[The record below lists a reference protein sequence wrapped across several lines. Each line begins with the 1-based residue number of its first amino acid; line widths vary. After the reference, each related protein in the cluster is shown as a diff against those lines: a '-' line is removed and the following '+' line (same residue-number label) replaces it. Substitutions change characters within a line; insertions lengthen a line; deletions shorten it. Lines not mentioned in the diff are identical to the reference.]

1 MVKKETPDSGAC
13 VIGISMIDFLL
24 LDQTNDERE
33 NMYQELAEKY
43 LAGDENAIKVINIAV
58 SCAVDLQYIRSP
70 KTDENPWDYLDV
82 RQNIDE
88 AIDDLGTAIEALGL
102 EITQSVIEHEEHNA

>member
-1 MVKKETPDSGAC
+1 
-13 VIGISMIDFLL
+13 
-24 LDQTNDERE
+24 
-33 NMYQELAEKY
+33 MYQELAEKY

-70 KTDENPWDYLDV
+70 KTDENPWDYFDV

-88 AIDDLGTAIEALGL
+88 AIDDLGKEIQVLGL
-102 EITQSVIEHEEHNA
+102 EISQSIVEHEENNA

>member
-1 MVKKETPDSGAC
+1 
-13 VIGISMIDFLL
+13 
-24 LDQTNDERE
+24 
-33 NMYQELAEKY
+33 MYRELAEKY

-58 SCAVDLQYIRSP
+58 SSAVDLQFIRTP

-88 AIDDLGTAIEALGL
+88 AIDDLGTAIEVLGL
-102 EITQSVIEHEEHNA
+102 EISQSVIEHEENNA

>member
-1 MVKKETPDSGAC
+1 
-13 VIGISMIDFLL
+13 
-24 LDQTNDERE
+24 
-33 NMYQELAEKY
+33 MYQELAEKY

-70 KTDENPWDYLDV
+70 KTDENPWDYFDV

-88 AIDDLGTAIEALGL
+88 AIDDLGKEIEVLGL
-102 EITQSVIEHEEHNA
+102 EISQSIVEHEQNNA

>member
-1 MVKKETPDSGAC
+1 
-13 VIGISMIDFLL
+13 
-24 LDQTNDERE
+24 
-33 NMYQELAEKY
+33 MYQELAEKY

-70 KTDENPWDYLDV
+70 KTDENPWDYFDV

-88 AIDDLGTAIEALGL
+88 AIDDLGKEIEILGL
-102 EITQSVIEHEEHNA
+102 EISQSIVEHEENNA

>member
-1 MVKKETPDSGAC
+1 
-13 VIGISMIDFLL
+13 
-24 LDQTNDERE
+24 
-33 NMYQELAEKY
+33 MYQELAEKY

-70 KTDENPWDYLDV
+70 KTDENPWDYFDV

-88 AIDDLGTAIEALGL
+88 AIDDLGNEIQVLGL
-102 EITQSVIEHEEHNA
+102 EISQSIVEHEENNA

>member
-1 MVKKETPDSGAC
+1 
-13 VIGISMIDFLL
+13 
-24 LDQTNDERE
+24 
-33 NMYQELAEKY
+33 MYQELAEKY

-70 KTDENPWDYLDV
+70 KTDENPWDYFDV

-88 AIDDLGTAIEALGL
+88 AIDDLGREIEVLGL
-102 EITQSVIEHEEHNA
+102 EISQSIVEHEENNA

>member
-1 MVKKETPDSGAC
+1 
-13 VIGISMIDFLL
+13 
-24 LDQTNDERE
+24 
-33 NMYQELAEKY
+33 MYQELAEKY

-58 SCAVDLQYIRSP
+58 SSAVDLHFIRSP

-88 AIDDLGTAIEALGL
+88 AIDDLGNEIQALGL
-102 EITQSVIEHEEHNA
+102 EISQSVVEHEENNA

>member
-1 MVKKETPDSGAC
+1 
-13 VIGISMIDFLL
+13 
-24 LDQTNDERE
+24 
-33 NMYQELAEKY
+33 MYQELAEKY

-70 KTDENPWDYLDV
+70 KTDENPWDYFDV

-88 AIDDLGTAIEALGL
+88 AIDDLGREIEVLGL
-102 EITQSVIEHEEHNA
+102 DISQSIVEHEENNA

>member
-1 MVKKETPDSGAC
+1 
-13 VIGISMIDFLL
+13 
-24 LDQTNDERE
+24 
-33 NMYQELAEKY
+33 MYQDLVEKY

-70 KTDENPWDYLDV
+70 KTDENPWDYFDV

-88 AIDDLGTAIEALGL
+88 AIDDLEKEIQALGL
-102 EITQSVIEHEEHNA
+102 EISQSIVEHEENNA

>member
-1 MVKKETPDSGAC
+1 
-13 VIGISMIDFLL
+13 
-24 LDQTNDERE
+24 
-33 NMYQELAEKY
+33 MYQELAEKY

-70 KTDENPWDYLDV
+70 KTDENPWDYFDV

-88 AIDDLGTAIEALGL
+88 AIDDLGKEIEVLGL
-102 EITQSVIEHEEHNA
+102 EISQSIVEHEENNA

>member
-1 MVKKETPDSGAC
+1 
-13 VIGISMIDFLL
+13 
-24 LDQTNDERE
+24 
-33 NMYQELAEKY
+33 MYQELAEKY

-70 KTDENPWDYLDV
+70 KTDENPWDYFDV

-88 AIDDLGTAIEALGL
+88 AIDDLGKEIQALGL
-102 EITQSVIEHEEHNA
+102 EITQSVIEHEENNA

>member
-1 MVKKETPDSGAC
+1 LVKKETPDSGAC

-70 KTDENPWDYLDV
+70 KTDENPWDYSDV

-88 AIDDLGTAIEALGL
+88 AIDDLGKEIQALGL